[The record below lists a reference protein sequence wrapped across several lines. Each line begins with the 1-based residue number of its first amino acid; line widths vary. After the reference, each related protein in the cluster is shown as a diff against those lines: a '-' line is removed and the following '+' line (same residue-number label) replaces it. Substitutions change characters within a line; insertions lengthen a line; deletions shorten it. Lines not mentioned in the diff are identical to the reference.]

1 MKVILK
7 SDVKGTGKSGDLC
20 NVSDGYARNYLF
32 PKGLA
37 VEASATAMNEYRNR
51 LESQKHKKEVELQTA
66 RDTAEKLKDK
76 RIHIAA
82 KAGTGGRLFGAVTAK
97 EIAAGIKSSL
107 GLDIDRRKI
116 MLDKDIK
123 AYGEYTVE
131 IKLMQNITAQITV
144 AVGE

>member
-1 MKVILK
+1 M
-7 SDVKGTGKSGDLC
+7 T
-20 NVSDGYARNYLF
+20 
-32 PKGLA
+32 
-37 VEASATAMNEYRNR
+37 T
-51 LESQKHKKEVELQTA
+51 
-66 RDTAEKLKDK
+66 
-76 RIHIAA
+76 
-82 KAGTGGRLFGAVTAK
+82 K